1 MRENILAPSMLSA
14 DFKILGEQLKQ
25 TEEAGAQY
33 IHFDVMDG
41 IFVPSISFGMPVL
54 SSVKGFTDQVLDVH
68 LMVTEPIRYIKD
80 FAACGA
86 DIITIHLEA
95 CEDPGKTLDEI
106 HACGVRAGISIKPG
120 TPVEALIPYLEQA
133 DMFLVMSVEPG
144 FGGQAFIPES
154 LGRIR
159 QLRDPLGRIRQLRD
173 LLDERG
179 LEKDVEVD
187 GGIYHSNVAEVL
199 DAGANVIVSGSGVY
213 KGDIRKNTEEFMEI
227 LRNHE

>member
-14 DFKILGEQLKQ
+14 DFKILGKQLKE
-25 TEEAGAQY
+25 TEEAGARY

-54 SSVKGFTDQVLDVH
+54 SSVKGATDQVLDVH
-68 LMVTEPIRYIKD
+68 LMVTEPIRYVKE
-80 FAACGA
+80 FVSCGA

-95 CEDPGKTLDEI
+95 CEDPGAALDAI
-106 HACGVRAGISIKPG
+106 HACGVRAGISIKPA
-120 TPVEALIPYLEQA
+120 TPVEKLIPYLDKA
-133 DMFLVMSVEPG
+133 DMFLIMSVEPG

-154 LGRIR
+154 
-159 QLRDPLGRIRQLRD
+159 LGRIRQLRD

-213 KGDIRKNTEEFMEI
+213 RGDIRKNTAEFMEI

>member
-1 MRENILAPSMLSA
+1 MIENILAPSMLSA

-54 SSVKGFTDQVLDVH
+54 SSVKGATDQVLDVH
-68 LMVTEPIRYIKD
+68 LMVTEPVRYVKE
-80 FAACGA
+80 FASCGA
-86 DIITIHLEA
+86 DIITVHLEA
-95 CEDPGKTLDEI
+95 CEDLAATVEAI

-120 TPVEALIPYLEQA
+120 TPVEELIPYLDQA
-133 DMFLVMSVEPG
+133 DMFLIMSVEPG

-154 LGRIR
+154 LERIR
-159 QLRDPLGRIRQLRD
+159 QLRE

-179 LEKDVEVD
+179 LKKDLEVD

-199 DAGANVIVSGSGVY
+199 EAGANVIVSGSGVY
-213 KGDIRKNTEEFMEI
+213 KGDIRKNVAEFMEI
-227 LRNHE
+227 LKNHE

>member
-68 LMVTEPIRYIKD
+68 LMVTEPVRYVKE
-80 FAACGA
+80 FTACGA

-120 TPVEALIPYLEQA
+120 TPVEALLPYLEQA
-133 DMFLVMSVEPG
+133 DMFLIMSVEPG

-159 QLRDPLGRIRQLRD
+159 ELRDM
-173 LLDERG
+173 LDERG

-213 KGDIRKNTEEFMEI
+213 KGDIRKNTAEFMEI

>member
-106 HACGVRAGISIKPG
+106 HACGVRCMTVCADVG
-120 TPVEALIPYLEQA
+120 ALASRSSRALRWKR
-133 DMFLVMSVEPG
+133 S
-144 FGGQAFIPES
+144 S
-154 LGRIR
+154 LIWSRRIC
-159 QLRDPLGRIRQLRD
+159 
-173 LLDERG
+173 
-179 LEKDVEVD
+179 
-187 GGIYHSNVAEVL
+187 S
-199 DAGANVIVSGSGVY
+199 
-213 KGDIRKNTEEFMEI
+213 
-227 LRNHE
+227 

>member
-68 LMVTEPIRYIKD
+68 LMVTEPIRYVKE

-154 LGRIR
+154 LERIR
-159 QLRDPLGRIRQLRD
+159 TLRDMLEEKGI
-173 LLDERG
+173 
-179 LEKDVEVD
+179 EKDIEVD

-199 DAGANVIVSGSGVY
+199 KAGANVIVSGSGVY
-213 KGDIRKNTEEFMEI
+213 KGDIRENTTGFMEI
-227 LRNHE
+227 LKAYE

>member
-1 MRENILAPSMLSA
+1 MSENILAPSMLSA

-54 SSVKGFTDQVLDVH
+54 SSVKGATDQVLDVH
-68 LMVTEPIRYIKD
+68 LMVTEPVRYVKE
-80 FAACGA
+80 FASCGA
-86 DIITIHLEA
+86 DIITVHLEA
-95 CEDPGKTLDEI
+95 CEDLAATVDAI

-120 TPVEALIPYLEQA
+120 TPVEELVPYLDQA
-133 DMFLVMSVEPG
+133 DMFLIMSVEPG

-154 LGRIR
+154 LERIR
-159 QLRDPLGRIRQLRD
+159 QLRE

-179 LEKDVEVD
+179 LKKDLEVD

-199 DAGANVIVSGSGVY
+199 EAGANVIVSGSGVY
-213 KGDIRKNTEEFMEI
+213 KGDIRKNVAEFMEI
-227 LRNHE
+227 LKNHE